1 MMLSAATDL
10 VCALVAIKSR
20 GQCKSRLA
28 GALSEAQ
35 RRELVRS
42 MLSNVLDA
50 AHQARCVQQV
60 VVISPERDDV
70 PQATAVLADEG
81 ESLNAALTQ
90 ARAQLHAMGK
100 AAVIILPADLPR
112 LGAADI
118 EAFVRAGRQSGF
130 AIAPDRAHRGTNA
143 LFLRTDTPFT
153 FRFGPDSLRLHLREA
168 ADRGLTACRVDLP
181 GLAFDVDEPADLAA
195 LDLQAPAGQREDHL
209 PEEAAWQTRTRL

>member
-1 MMLSAATDL
+1 MTLRAATDL
-10 VCALVAIKSR
+10 LCALVAIKSR
-20 GQCKSRLA
+20 EHCKSRLA
-28 GALSEAQ
+28 GVLAQ
-35 RRELVRS
+35 AERRELVRS

-81 ESLNAALTQ
+81 GSLNAALTQ

-118 EAFVRAGRQSGF
+118 EAFVQAGRQSGF

-195 LDLQAPAGQREDHL
+195 LDLQAPAGRREDHL
-209 PEEAAWQTRTRL
+209 REEAAWQTRTRL